1 MENFI
6 NEFKT
11 YCETVEDATGLEV
24 IKDNLFGDVLNL
36 ETFID
41 DNVEIKL
48 YEAKKEDI
56 LKEAN
61 RLIKALKVSTETAN
75 NINNTDVRYIYSLL
89 PKDNENLKE
98 LFSWV
103 MHDCYE
109 KVYEKVY
116 PNENSLLFKCKLKE
130 SDFPKWYID
139 LCNLLDKYGM

>member
-11 YCETVEDATGLEV
+11 YCETVEDTTGLEV

-41 DNVEIKL
+41 DNIEIKL

-61 RLIKALKVSTETAN
+61 RLIKVLKVSTETAN

-89 PKDNENLKE
+89 PKDNENLK
-98 LFSWV
+98 
-103 MHDCYE
+103 
-109 KVYEKVY
+109 
-116 PNENSLLFKCKLKE
+116 
-130 SDFPKWYID
+130 
-139 LCNLLDKYGM
+139 